1 MRHMRGWSRPMLA
14 VLFLLV
20 YSGSPIAAEDGE
32 EGGELPLHDMA
43 AVTASLGNVNPNDA
57 VAAFET
63 YAKIYARAKGVSTRI
78 EATVFD
84 NLAALRQEMVQG
96 RFKIVGL
103 QIQDYFELRQDVA
116 LDPLFVAERSG
127 TKMESYVLLVHVDA
141 GVSELAQLGGKELLT
156 YTNTQMGIANIWL
169 DGVLL
174 EAGLP
179 EARSFFHTVKIHS
192 KISSALLPVFF
203 QQADVCLVSRSGF
216 ETMVELNPQLGQ
228 RLQVLAS
235 SPELVPFV
243 TCLRSD
249 FTGSSR
255 RDTESAYE
263 EAHLHPAGQQA
274 LLLFGFDR
282 MLRCTPEDLES
293 AWEVLNKY
301 KKLKGSVDGKRGNE
315 L

>member
-1 MRHMRGWSRPMLA
+1 
-14 VLFLLV
+14 
-20 YSGSPIAAEDGE
+20 
-32 EGGELPLHDMA
+32 
-43 AVTASLGNVNPNDA
+43 
-57 VAAFET
+57 
-63 YAKIYARAKGVSTRI
+63 
-78 EATVFD
+78 
-84 NLAALRQEMVQG
+84 
-96 RFKIVGL
+96 
-103 QIQDYFELRQDVA
+103 LRQDVA

-127 TKMESYVLLVHVDA
+127 AKMESYVLLVHVDA

-301 KKLKGSVDGKRGNE
+301 KKLKGSVDKERRNE